1 MSFWSRTRSS
11 LLLRGFGTRIA
22 GAVVLIAIMWAGL
35 ALVVGGLAN
44 G

>member
-1 MSFWSRTRSS
+1 MSFWARTRSS

-35 ALVVGGLAN
+35 ALVVGGLS
-44 G
+44 